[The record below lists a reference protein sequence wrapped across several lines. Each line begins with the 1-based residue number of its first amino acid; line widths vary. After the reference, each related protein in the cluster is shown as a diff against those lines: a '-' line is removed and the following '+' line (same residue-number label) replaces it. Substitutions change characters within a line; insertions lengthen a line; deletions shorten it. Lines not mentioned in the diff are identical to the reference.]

1 MAAEKQPEIS
11 HDKPDSE
18 LEQRRGSVVD
28 TEKSFG
34 QRLMPVFACGAGL
47 FSDGY
52 LNNVIGSVSTI
63 LETLYKKQYTESS
76 AVSNVGSITFVGTVV
91 GQLVFGFTSDHWS
104 RKWSLFISTVI
115 LFIFAILCTA
125 SYGAGGSISGLSPA
139 PRHNIVHVH
148 VHSCHPLGKSG
159 ATSTTLQI
167 G

>member
-1 MAAEKQPEIS
+1 MPVDKHIGISGEPAEDEV
-11 HDKPDSE
+11 
-18 LEQRRGSVVD
+18 EQRRMSIVE
-28 TEKSFG
+28 TEKTFG

-63 LETLYKKQYTESS
+63 LQTLYKKEYTASS

-115 LFIFAILCTA
+115 LFLFAILSTA
-125 SYGAGGSISGLSPA
+125 SYGAGGSIYGLFA
-139 PRHNIVHVH
+139 ALTAYRFF
-148 VHSCHPLGKSG
+148 LG
-159 ATSTTLQI
+159 I
-167 G
+167 GIGGTMRTQTGRESV